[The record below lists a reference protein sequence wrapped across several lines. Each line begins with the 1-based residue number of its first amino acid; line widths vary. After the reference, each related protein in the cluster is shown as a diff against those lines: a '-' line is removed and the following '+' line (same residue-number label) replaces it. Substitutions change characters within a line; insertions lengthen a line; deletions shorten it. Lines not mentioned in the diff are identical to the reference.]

1 MADSTR
7 GVQSGTARDSAWKRD
22 FRLLWTGSA
31 FSQFGTVNATLAAPL
46 LALAQTGSP
55 VFAGWVTAAG
65 TLPRLLLYLPAGVI
79 VDRSNRRAI
88 MVISAFLQMALAS
101 VLVVVVFGQADV
113 TLLLPLIAG
122 AQGVCAVFYSTAE
135 LAVVPRLVPEESL
148 PKAMSRNEARIHGAG
163 LLGRP
168 FGGLLFD
175 LMHGLP
181 FLLDAVSSALS
192 AFFLLK
198 MDKKAFKPPVTH
210 RSAMASDLREG
221 VSFLRGDAFLFLVV
235 IVCALANFFFQ
246 IVGLSLVLL
255 AHAQALPY
263 WLTGVLIAA
272 SGFGG
277 VLGSLV
283 APRLLSGREPRRVIV
298 ICVWAWLFLSAALA
312 VSDHGAVLYVAV
324 LLPLAWGGIGFTGA
338 CLNVALL
345 IHYAREVPVHLHAR
359 VVSVSRFFSG
369 GAVPLGALA
378 AGYVIAGLGTKMAVV
393 MVAGVI
399 LLMAL
404 TVSYGSLAWGLLVRI
419 RLRAGLWK
427 DRVAECVELVLQA
440 GADRLRDPFG
450 AFELAVRRGPAERLT
465 EGLDPRV
472 ARPRAQRPQPGH
484 RGLGG
489 DGVMPDLP
497 DLFGEIGGVEA
508 RRAATAELLRVLDVQ
523 GQVHHG
529 LRCGGEGLPELAI
542 AGVAPVVGPLL
553 GRGEPGVPRAGPLG
567 EDRGERAGQ
576 RTEYGGARGD
586 DGDHDELVQGS
597 SDRRLAVPC

>member
-7 GVQSGTARDSAWKRD
+7 GVQSGAARDSAWKRD

-65 TLPRLLLYLPAGVI
+65 TLPRLFLYLPAGVI

-88 MVISAFLQMALAS
+88 MVISAFLQMALAL
-101 VLVVVVFGQADV
+101 VLVVGLLGRWDV
-113 TLLLPLIAG
+113 TLLLPLVAG

-181 FLLDAVSSALS
+181 FLLDAISSALS

-198 MDKKAFKPPVTH
+198 MDKKAFKAPETH
-210 RSAMASDLREG
+210 RSAMASDMREG
-221 VSFLRGDAFLFLVV
+221 VRFLRRDAFLFLVV

-255 AHAQALPY
+255 AHALALPY

-283 APRLLSGREPRRVIV
+283 APRFLRGRQPRAVIV
-298 ICVWAWLFLSAALA
+298 VCVWAWLALSAAL
-312 VSDHGAVLYVAV
+312 VVGDHGSVLYVAV
-324 LLPLAWGGIGFTGA
+324 LLPLVWGGIGFTGA
-338 CLNVALL
+338 CLNVALSV
-345 IHYAREVPVHLHAR
+345 HYAKEVPVRLHAR

-378 AGYVIAGLGTKMAVV
+378 AGYVIAGLGTHLAAVL
-393 MVAGVI
+393 VAGVI
-399 LLMAL
+399 LVLAL
-404 TVSYGSLAWGLLVRI
+404 AVSSGSLAWTLLVG
-419 RLRAGLWK
+419 LGLWK
-427 DRVAECVELVLQA
+427 DRVAERVKLVLEA
-440 GADRLRDPFG
+440 GAHRLRDALG
-450 AFELAVRRGPAERLT
+450 ALDLAVCRGPAQRFAERLQA
-465 EGLDPRV
+465 RV
-472 ARPRAQRPQPGH
+472 ARAWAQWAQPGH

-489 DGVMPDLP
+489 ARAMPDLP
-497 DLFGEIGGVEA
+497 DLFAQVGGVEA
-508 RRAATAELLRVLDVQ
+508 RCAATAELLRVLNVHR
-523 GQVHHG
+523 QVHDG
-529 LRCGGEGLPELAI
+529 LGGGGEGLPELAVER
-542 AGVAPVVGPLL
+542 VAPVAGPLL
-553 GRGEPGVPRAGPLG
+553 RGGEPGVPRAGPLG

-576 RTEYGGARGD
+576 RAEHGGARRD
-586 DGDHDELVQGS
+586 DGNDDDVVQGS
-597 SDRRLAVPC
+597 SDKRVAVPC